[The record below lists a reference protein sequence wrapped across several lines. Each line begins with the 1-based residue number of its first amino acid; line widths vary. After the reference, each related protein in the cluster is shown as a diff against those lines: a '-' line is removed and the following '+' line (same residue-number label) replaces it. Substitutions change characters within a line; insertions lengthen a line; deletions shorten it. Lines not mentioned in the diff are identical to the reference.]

1 MKNNFKKS
9 FTQQEAIPQV
19 GIDSAISVMKS
30 GRLHRYNTLE
40 GEDSVTSQLEL
51 LFSKWQGSKYCLAC
65 TSGGVA
71 IQLALRSVGVK
82 PGDDV
87 LTNAFTL
94 APVPGAIENVGA
106 NSILVEIDD
115 NFHINSDDFIAK
127 ANTSN
132 SKFLLL
138 SHMRG
143 HITNMDKLVEICKTL
158 KIQIIE
164 DCAHTMGAKWDGKRS
179 GNFGLVSAFSTQTY
193 KHINSGEGGFLV
205 TNDDAVIAKAI
216 VHSGSYMLYEKHA
229 SSPNNVI
236 FDKVKLKTANFSG
249 RMDNLR
255 SSILIPQLE
264 DLDNKVIK
272 WNNLYK
278 EIYDKLKTQD
288 DIFIPNRDKREFYVG
303 SSIQFRLKGF
313 TDKKIQDFIKNCKK
327 RGVDLKWFGDKDPI
341 AYTSRYDSWKYI
353 ENIPV
358 LKNTLEILKTTVDM
372 RIPLTFDNND
382 CKIISE
388 IIIEEFIKLKS
399 KEIVI

>member
-1 MKNNFKKS
+1 MENNFKKS

-19 GIDSAISVMKS
+19 GIDNAISVMQS

-82 PGDDV
+82 PGDNV
-87 LTNAFTL
+87 LANAFTL

-106 NSILVEIDD
+106 NSILVEIDE
-115 NFHINSDDFIAK
+115 NFHINIADFTAK
-127 ANTSN
+127 ANASK

-143 HITNMDKLVEICKTL
+143 HITNMDKLVEICKSL

-205 TNDDAVIAKAI
+205 TNDDEVIAKAI
-216 VHSGSYMLYEKHA
+216 MHSGSYMLYEKHA
-229 SSPNNVI
+229 SSPNNDI
-236 FDKVKLKTANFSG
+236 FEKVKLKTANFSG

-255 SSILIPQLE
+255 SSILIPQLK

-278 EIYDKLKTQD
+278 ELYDRLKTQD
-288 DIFIPNRDKREFYVG
+288 GIFIPNRDKKEFYVG
-303 SSIQFRLKGF
+303 SSIQFRLKDF
-313 TDKKIQDFIKNCKK
+313 ADKKIQDFIKNCKK
-327 RGVDLKWFGDKDPI
+327 RGVDLKWFGDKNPI
-341 AYTSRYDSWKYI
+341 AYTSRYDSWEYL

-358 LKNTLEILKTTVDM
+358 LKNTLEILKTTLDM

-382 CKIISE
+382 CRVIAE
-388 IIIEEFIKLKS
+388 IIIEEFRKLKL
-399 KEIVI
+399 

>member
-1 MKNNFKKS
+1 MENNFKKS

-19 GIDSAISVMKS
+19 GIDNAISVMQS

-82 PGDDV
+82 PGDNV
-87 LTNAFTL
+87 LANAFTL

-106 NSILVEIDD
+106 NSILVEIDE
-115 NFHINSDDFIAK
+115 NFHINIADFTAK
-127 ANTSN
+127 ANASK

-143 HITNMDKLVEICKTL
+143 HITNMDKLVEICKSL

-205 TNDDAVIAKAI
+205 TNDDEVIAKAI
-216 VHSGSYMLYEKHA
+216 MHSGSYMLYEKHA
-229 SSPNNVI
+229 SSPNNDI
-236 FDKVKLKTANFSG
+236 FEKVKLKTANFSG

-255 SSILIPQLE
+255 SSILIPQLK

-278 EIYDKLKTQD
+278 ELYDRLKTQD
-288 DIFIPNRDKREFYVG
+288 GIFIPNRDKREFYVG
-303 SSIQFRLKGF
+303 SSIQFRLKDF
-313 TDKKIQDFIKNCKK
+313 ADKKIQDFIKNCKK
-327 RGVDLKWFGDKDPI
+327 RGVDLKWFGDKNPI
-341 AYTSRYDSWKYI
+341 AYTSRYDSWEYL

-358 LKNTLEILKTTVDM
+358 LKNTLEILKTTIDM

-382 CKIISE
+382 CRVIAE
-388 IIIEEFIKLKS
+388 IIIEEFRKIK
-399 KEIVI
+399 I

>member
-1 MKNNFKKS
+1 MENNFKKS

-19 GIDSAISVMKS
+19 GIDNAISVMQS

-51 LFSKWQGSKYCLAC
+51 LFSQWQGSKYCLAC

-82 PGDDV
+82 PGDNV
-87 LTNAFTL
+87 LANAFTL

-106 NSILVEIDD
+106 NSILVEIDE
-115 NFHINSDDFIAK
+115 NFHINIADFTAK
-127 ANTSN
+127 ANASK

-143 HITNMDKLVEICKTL
+143 HITNMDKLVEICKSL

-205 TNDDAVIAKAI
+205 TNDDEVIAKAI
-216 VHSGSYMLYEKHA
+216 MHSGSYMLYEKHA
-229 SSPNNVI
+229 SSPNNDI
-236 FDKVKLKTANFSG
+236 FEKVKLKTANFSG

-255 SSILIPQLE
+255 SSILIPQLK

-278 EIYDKLKTQD
+278 ELYDRLKTQD
-288 DIFIPNRDKREFYVG
+288 GIFIPNRDKREFYVG
-303 SSIQFRLKGF
+303 SSIQFRLKDF
-313 TDKKIQDFIKNCKK
+313 ADKKIQDFIKNCKK
-327 RGVDLKWFGDKDPI
+327 RGVDLKWFGDKNPI
-341 AYTSRYDSWKYI
+341 AYTSRYDSWEYL

-358 LKNTLEILKTTVDM
+358 LKNTLEILKTTLDM

-382 CKIISE
+382 CRVIAE
-388 IIIEEFIKLKS
+388 IIIEEFRKIK
-399 KEIVI
+399 I

>member
-1 MKNNFKKS
+1 MENNFNKS

-19 GIDSAISVMKS
+19 GIDNAISVMKS

-82 PGDDV
+82 PGDNV
-87 LTNAFTL
+87 LANAFTL

-106 NSILVEIDD
+106 NSILVEIDE
-115 NFHINSDDFIAK
+115 NFHINIADFTEK
-127 ANTSN
+127 ANASK

-143 HITNMDKLVEICKTL
+143 HITNMDKLVEICKSL

-229 SSPNNVI
+229 SSPNSAI

-255 SSILIPQLE
+255 SSILIPQLK

>member
-1 MKNNFKKS
+1 MENNFKKS

-19 GIDSAISVMKS
+19 GIDNAISVMQS

-82 PGDDV
+82 PGDNV
-87 LTNAFTL
+87 LANAFTL

-106 NSILVEIDD
+106 NSILVEIDE
-115 NFHINSDDFIAK
+115 NFHINIADFTAK
-127 ANTSN
+127 ANASK

-143 HITNMDKLVEICKTL
+143 HITNMDKLVEICKSL

-205 TNDDAVIAKAI
+205 TNDDEVIAKAI
-216 VHSGSYMLYEKHA
+216 MHSGSYMLYEKHA
-229 SSPNNVI
+229 SSPNNDI
-236 FDKVKLKTANFSG
+236 FEKVKLKTANFSG

-255 SSILIPQLE
+255 SSILIPQLK

-278 EIYDKLKTQD
+278 ELYDRLKTQD
-288 DIFIPNRDKREFYVG
+288 GIFIPNRDKREFYVG

-313 TDKKIQDFIKNCKK
+313 ADKKIQDFIKNCKK
-327 RGVDLKWFGDKDPI
+327 RGVDLKWFGDKNPI
-341 AYTSRYDSWKYI
+341 AYTSRYDSWEYL

-358 LKNTLEILKTTVDM
+358 LKNTLEILKTTLDM

-382 CKIISE
+382 CRVIAE
-388 IIIEEFIKLKS
+388 IIIEEFRKLKL
-399 KEIVI
+399 

>member
-1 MKNNFKKS
+1 MENNFKKS

-19 GIDSAISVMKS
+19 GIDNAISVMQS

-82 PGDDV
+82 PGDNV
-87 LTNAFTL
+87 LANAFTL

-106 NSILVEIDD
+106 NSILVEIDE
-115 NFHINSDDFIAK
+115 NFHINIADFTAK
-127 ANTSN
+127 ANASK

-143 HITNMDKLVEICKTL
+143 HITNMDKLVEICKSL

-205 TNDDAVIAKAI
+205 TNDDEVIAKAI
-216 VHSGSYMLYEKHA
+216 MHSGSYMLYEKHA
-229 SSPNNVI
+229 SSPNNDI
-236 FDKVKLKTANFSG
+236 FEKVKLKTANFSG

-255 SSILIPQLE
+255 SSILIPQLK

-278 EIYDKLKTQD
+278 ELYDRLKTQD
-288 DIFIPNRDKREFYVG
+288 GIFIPNRDKREFYVG
-303 SSIQFRLKGF
+303 SSIQFRLIDF
-313 TDKKIQDFIKNCKK
+313 ADKKIQDFIKNCKK
-327 RGVDLKWFGDKDPI
+327 RGVDLKWFGDKNPN
-341 AYTSRYDSWKYI
+341 AYTSRYDSWEYL

-358 LKNTLEILKTTVDM
+358 LKNTLEILKTTLDM

-382 CKIISE
+382 CRVIAE
-388 IIIEEFIKLKS
+388 IIIEEFRKLKL
-399 KEIVI
+399 

>member
-1 MKNNFKKS
+1 MENNFKKS

-19 GIDSAISVMKS
+19 GIDNAISVMQS

-82 PGDDV
+82 PGDNV
-87 LTNAFTL
+87 LANAFTL

-106 NSILVEIDD
+106 NSILVEIDE
-115 NFHINSDDFIAK
+115 NFHINIADFTAK
-127 ANTSN
+127 ANASK

-143 HITNMDKLVEICKTL
+143 HITNMDKLVEICKSL

-205 TNDDAVIAKAI
+205 TNDDEVIAKAI
-216 VHSGSYMLYEKHA
+216 MHSGSYMLYEKHA
-229 SSPNNVI
+229 SSPNSAI
-236 FDKVKLKTANFSG
+236 FEKVKLKTANFSG

-255 SSILIPQLE
+255 SSILIPQLK

-278 EIYDKLKTQD
+278 ELYDRLKTQD
-288 DIFIPNRDKREFYVG
+288 GIFIPNRDKREFYVG
-303 SSIQFRLKGF
+303 SSIQFRLKDF
-313 TDKKIQDFIKNCKK
+313 ADKKIQYFIKNCKK
-327 RGVDLKWFGDKDPI
+327 RGVDLKWFGDKNPI
-341 AYTSRYDSWKYI
+341 AYTSRYDSWEYL

-358 LKNTLEILKTTVDM
+358 LKNTLEILKTTLDM

-382 CKIISE
+382 CRVIAE
-388 IIIEEFIKLKS
+388 IIIEEFRKLKL
-399 KEIVI
+399 

>member
-1 MKNNFKKS
+1 MENNFNKS

-19 GIDSAISVMKS
+19 GIDNAISVMKS

-82 PGDDV
+82 PGDNI
-87 LTNAFTL
+87 LANAFTL

-106 NSILVEIDD
+106 NSILVEIDE
-115 NFHINSDDFIAK
+115 NFHINIADFTEK
-127 ANTSN
+127 ANASK

-143 HITNMDKLVEICKTL
+143 HITNMDKLVEICKSL

-205 TNDDAVIAKAI
+205 TNDDEVIAKAI
-216 VHSGSYMLYEKHA
+216 MHSGSYMLYEKHA
-229 SSPNNVI
+229 SSPNSAI
-236 FDKVKLKTANFSG
+236 FEKVKLKTANFSG

-255 SSILIPQLE
+255 SSILIPQLK

-278 EIYDKLKTQD
+278 ELYDRLKTQD
-288 DIFIPNRDKREFYVG
+288 GIFIPNRDKREFYVG
-303 SSIQFRLKGF
+303 SSIQFRLKDF
-313 TDKKIQDFIKNCKK
+313 ADKKIQDFIKNCKK
-327 RGVDLKWFGDKDPI
+327 RGVDLKWFGDKNPI
-341 AYTSRYDSWKYI
+341 AYTSRYDSWKYL

-358 LKNTLEILKTTVDM
+358 LKNTLEILKTTLDM

-382 CKIISE
+382 CRVIAE
-388 IIIEEFIKLKS
+388 IIIEEFRKLKL
-399 KEIVI
+399 

>member
-1 MKNNFKKS
+1 MENNFKKS

-19 GIDSAISVMKS
+19 GIDKAISVMQS

-82 PGDDV
+82 PGDNV
-87 LTNAFTL
+87 LANAFTL

-106 NSILVEIDD
+106 NSILVEIDE
-115 NFHINSDDFIAK
+115 NFHINIADFTAK
-127 ANTSN
+127 ANASK

-143 HITNMDKLVEICKTL
+143 HITNMDKLVEICKSL

-205 TNDDAVIAKAI
+205 TNDDEVIAKAI
-216 VHSGSYMLYEKHA
+216 MHSGSYMLYEKHA
-229 SSPNNVI
+229 SSPNNDI
-236 FDKVKLKTANFSG
+236 FEKVKLKTANFSG

-255 SSILIPQLE
+255 SSILIPQLK
-264 DLDNKVIK
+264 DLDNKVIM

-278 EIYDKLKTQD
+278 ELYDRLKTQD
-288 DIFIPNRDKREFYVG
+288 GIFIPNRDKREFYVG
-303 SSIQFRLKGF
+303 SSIQFRLKDF
-313 TDKKIQDFIKNCKK
+313 ADKKIQDFIKNCKK
-327 RGVDLKWFGDKDPI
+327 RGVDLKWFGDKNPI
-341 AYTSRYDSWKYI
+341 AYTSRYDSWKYL

-358 LKNTLEILKTTVDM
+358 LKNTLEILKTTLDM

-382 CKIISE
+382 CRVIAE
-388 IIIEEFIKLKS
+388 IIIEEFRKLKL
-399 KEIVI
+399 

>member
-1 MKNNFKKS
+1 MENNFKKS

-19 GIDSAISVMKS
+19 GIDNAISVMQS

-82 PGDDV
+82 PGDNV
-87 LTNAFTL
+87 LANAFTL

-106 NSILVEIDD
+106 NSILVEIDE
-115 NFHINSDDFIAK
+115 NFHINIADFTAK
-127 ANTSN
+127 ANASK

-143 HITNMDKLVEICKTL
+143 HITNMDKLVEICKSL

-205 TNDDAVIAKAI
+205 TNDDEVIAKAI
-216 VHSGSYMLYEKHA
+216 MHSGSYMLYEKHA
-229 SSPNNVI
+229 SSPNNDI
-236 FDKVKLKTANFSG
+236 FEKVKLKTANFSG

-255 SSILIPQLE
+255 SSILIPQLK

-278 EIYDKLKTQD
+278 ELYDRLKTQD
-288 DIFIPNRDKREFYVG
+288 GIFIPNRDKREFYVG
-303 SSIQFRLKGF
+303 SSIQFRLKDF
-313 TDKKIQDFIKNCKK
+313 ADKKIQDFIKNCKK
-327 RGVDLKWFGDKDPI
+327 RGVDLKWFGDKNPI
-341 AYTSRYDSWKYI
+341 AYTSRYDSWEYL

-358 LKNTLEILKTTVDM
+358 LKNTLEILKTTLDM

-382 CKIISE
+382 CRIIAE
-388 IIIEEFIKLKS
+388 IIIEEFRKLKL
-399 KEIVI
+399 

>member
-1 MKNNFKKS
+1 MENNFKKS

-19 GIDSAISVMKS
+19 GIDNAISVMQS

-51 LFSKWQGSKYCLAC
+51 LYSKWQGSKYCLAC

-82 PGDDV
+82 PGDNI
-87 LTNAFTL
+87 LANAFTL

-106 NSILVEIDD
+106 NPILVEIDE
-115 NFHINSDDFIAK
+115 NFHINIVDFIAK
-127 ANTSN
+127 ANASK

-143 HITNMDKLVEICKTL
+143 HITNMDKLVEICKSL

-205 TNDDAVIAKAI
+205 TNDDEVIAKAI
-216 VHSGSYMLYEKHA
+216 MHSGSYMLYEKHA
-229 SSPNNVI
+229 SSPNNDI
-236 FDKVKLKTANFSG
+236 FEKVKLKTANFSG

-255 SSILIPQLE
+255 SSILIPQLK

-278 EIYDKLKTQD
+278 ELYNRLKTQNG
-288 DIFIPNRDKREFYVG
+288 IFIPNRDKRELYVG
-303 SSIQFRLKGF
+303 SSIQFRLKEF
-313 TDKKIQDFIKNCKK
+313 ADKKIQDFIKNCKK
-327 RGVDLKWFGDKDPI
+327 RGVDLKWFGDKNPI
-341 AYTSRYDSWKYI
+341 AYTSRYDSWKYL

-358 LKNTLEILKTTVDM
+358 LKNTLEILKTTLDM

-382 CKIISE
+382 CRVIAE
-388 IIIEEFIKLKS
+388 IIIEEFRKLKL
-399 KEIVI
+399 

>member
-1 MKNNFKKS
+1 MENNFKKS

-19 GIDSAISVMKS
+19 GIDNAISVMQS

-82 PGDDV
+82 PGDNV
-87 LTNAFTL
+87 LANAFTL

-106 NSILVEIDD
+106 NSILVEIDE
-115 NFHINSDDFIAK
+115 NFHINIADFTAK
-127 ANTSN
+127 ANASK

-143 HITNMDKLVEICKTL
+143 HITNMDKLVEICKSL

-205 TNDDAVIAKAI
+205 TNDDEVIAKAI
-216 VHSGSYMLYEKHA
+216 MHSGSYMLYEKHA
-229 SSPNNVI
+229 SSPNNDI
-236 FDKVKLKTANFSG
+236 FEKVKLKTANFSG

-255 SSILIPQLE
+255 SSILIPQLK

-278 EIYDKLKTQD
+278 ELYDRLKTQD
-288 DIFIPNRDKREFYVG
+288 GIFIPNRDKREFYVG
-303 SSIQFRLKGF
+303 SSIQFRLKDF
-313 TDKKIQDFIKNCKK
+313 ADKKIQDFIKNCKK
-327 RGVDLKWFGDKDPI
+327 RGVDLKWFGDKNPI
-341 AYTSRYDSWKYI
+341 AYTSRYDSWEYL

-358 LKNTLEILKTTVDM
+358 LKNTLEILKTTLDM

-382 CKIISE
+382 CRVIAE
-388 IIIEEFIKLKS
+388 IMIEEFRKLKL
-399 KEIVI
+399 

>member
-1 MKNNFKKS
+1 MENNFKKS

-19 GIDSAISVMKS
+19 GIDNAISVMQS

-82 PGDDV
+82 PGDNV
-87 LTNAFTL
+87 LANAFTL

-106 NSILVEIDD
+106 NSILVEIDE
-115 NFHINSDDFIAK
+115 NFHINIADFTAK
-127 ANTSN
+127 ANASK

-143 HITNMDKLVEICKTL
+143 HITNMDKLVEICKSL

-205 TNDDAVIAKAI
+205 TNDDEVIAKAI
-216 VHSGSYMLYEKHA
+216 MHSGSYMLYEKHA
-229 SSPNNVI
+229 SSPNNDI
-236 FDKVKLKTANFSG
+236 FEKVKLKTANFSG

-255 SSILIPQLE
+255 SSILIPQLK

-278 EIYDKLKTQD
+278 ELYDRLKTQD
-288 DIFIPNRDKREFYVG
+288 GIFIPNRDKREFYVG
-303 SSIQFRLKGF
+303 SSIQFRLKDF
-313 TDKKIQDFIKNCKK
+313 ADKKIQDFIKNCKK
-327 RGVDLKWFGDKDPI
+327 RGVDLKWFGDKNPI
-341 AYTSRYDSWKYI
+341 AYTSRYDSWEYL

-358 LKNTLEILKTTVDM
+358 LKNTLEILKTTLDM

-382 CKIISE
+382 CRVIAE
-388 IIIEEFIKLKS
+388 IIIEEFRKIKT
-399 KEIVI
+399 

>member
-1 MKNNFKKS
+1 MENNFKKS

-19 GIDSAISVMKS
+19 GIDNAISVMQS

-82 PGDDV
+82 PGDNV
-87 LTNAFTL
+87 LANAFTL

-106 NSILVEIDD
+106 NSILVEIDE
-115 NFHINSDDFIAK
+115 NFHINIADFTAK
-127 ANTSN
+127 ANASK

-143 HITNMDKLVEICKTL
+143 HITNMDKLVEICKSL

-205 TNDDAVIAKAI
+205 TNDDEVIAKAI
-216 VHSGSYMLYEKHA
+216 MHSGSYMLYEKHA
-229 SSPNNVI
+229 SSPNNDI
-236 FDKVKLKTANFSG
+236 FEKVKLKTANFSG

-255 SSILIPQLE
+255 SSILIPQLK

-278 EIYDKLKTQD
+278 DLYDRLKTQD
-288 DIFIPNRDKREFYVG
+288 GIFIPNRDKREFYVG
-303 SSIQFRLKGF
+303 SSIQFRLKDF
-313 TDKKIQDFIKNCKK
+313 ADKKIQDFIKNCKK
-327 RGVDLKWFGDKDPI
+327 RGVDLKWFGDKNPI
-341 AYTSRYDSWKYI
+341 AYTSRYDSWEYL
-353 ENIPV
+353 ENVPV
-358 LKNTLEILKTTVDM
+358 LKNTLEILKTTLDM

-382 CKIISE
+382 CRVIAE
-388 IIIEEFIKLKS
+388 IIIEEFRKLKL
-399 KEIVI
+399 

>member
-1 MKNNFKKS
+1 MENNFKKS

-19 GIDSAISVMKS
+19 GIDNAISVMQS

-82 PGDDV
+82 PGDNV
-87 LTNAFTL
+87 LANAFTL

-106 NSILVEIDD
+106 NSILVEIDK
-115 NFHINSDDFIAK
+115 NFHINIADFTAK
-127 ANTSN
+127 ANASK

-143 HITNMDKLVEICKTL
+143 HITNMDKLVEICKSL

-205 TNDDAVIAKAI
+205 TNDDEVIAKAI
-216 VHSGSYMLYEKHA
+216 MHSGSYMLYEKHA
-229 SSPNNVI
+229 SSPNNDI
-236 FDKVKLKTANFSG
+236 FEKVKLKTANFSG

-255 SSILIPQLE
+255 SSILIPQLK

-278 EIYDKLKTQD
+278 ELYDRLKTQD
-288 DIFIPNRDKREFYVG
+288 GIFIPNRDKREFYVG
-303 SSIQFRLKGF
+303 SSIQFRLKNF
-313 TDKKIQDFIKNCKK
+313 ADKKIQDFIKNCKK
-327 RGVDLKWFGDKDPI
+327 RGVDLKWFGDKNPI
-341 AYTSRYDSWKYI
+341 AYTSRYDSWEYL

-358 LKNTLEILKTTVDM
+358 LKNTLEILKTTLDM

-382 CKIISE
+382 CRVIAE
-388 IIIEEFIKLKS
+388 IIIEEFRKLKL
-399 KEIVI
+399 

>member
-1 MKNNFKKS
+1 MENNFKKS

-19 GIDSAISVMKS
+19 GIDNAISVMQS

-51 LFSKWQGSKYCLAC
+51 LFSQWQGSKYCLAC

-82 PGDDV
+82 PGDNV
-87 LTNAFTL
+87 LANAFTL

-106 NSILVEIDD
+106 NSILVEIDE
-115 NFHINSDDFIAK
+115 NFHINIADFTAK
-127 ANTSN
+127 ANASK

-143 HITNMDKLVEICKTL
+143 HITNMDKLVEICKSL

-205 TNDDAVIAKAI
+205 TNDDEVIAKAI
-216 VHSGSYMLYEKHA
+216 MHSGSYMLYEKHA
-229 SSPNNVI
+229 SSPNNDI
-236 FDKVKLKTANFSG
+236 FEKVKLKTANFSG

-255 SSILIPQLE
+255 SSILIPQLK
-264 DLDNKVIK
+264 DLENKVIK

-278 EIYDKLKTQD
+278 ELYDRLKTQD
-288 DIFIPNRDKREFYVG
+288 GIFIPNRDKREFYVG
-303 SSIQFRLKGF
+303 SSIQFRLKDF
-313 TDKKIQDFIKNCKK
+313 ADKKIQDFIKNCKK
-327 RGVDLKWFGDKDPI
+327 RGVDLKWFGDKNPI
-341 AYTSRYDSWKYI
+341 AYTSRYDSWEYL

-358 LKNTLEILKTTVDM
+358 LKNTLEILKTTLDM

-382 CKIISE
+382 CRVIAE
-388 IIIEEFIKLKS
+388 IIIEEFRKLKL
-399 KEIVI
+399 

>member
-1 MKNNFKKS
+1 MENNFKKS

-19 GIDSAISVMKS
+19 GIDNAISVMQS

-82 PGDDV
+82 PGDNV
-87 LTNAFTL
+87 LANAFTL

-106 NSILVEIDD
+106 NSILVEIDE
-115 NFHINSDDFIAK
+115 NFHINIADFTAK
-127 ANTSN
+127 ANASK

-143 HITNMDKLVEICKTL
+143 HITNMDKLVEICKSL

-205 TNDDAVIAKAI
+205 TNDDEVIAKAI
-216 VHSGSYMLYEKHA
+216 MHSGSYMLYEKHA
-229 SSPNNVI
+229 SSPNNDI
-236 FDKVKLKTANFSG
+236 FEKVKLKTANFSG

-255 SSILIPQLE
+255 SSILIPQLK

-278 EIYDKLKTQD
+278 ELYDRLKTQD
-288 DIFIPNRDKREFYVG
+288 GIFIPNRDKREFYVG
-303 SSIQFRLKGF
+303 SSIQFRLKDF
-313 TDKKIQDFIKNCKK
+313 ADKKIQDFIKNCKK
-327 RGVDLKWFGDKDPI
+327 RGVDLKWFGDKNPI
-341 AYTSRYDSWKYI
+341 AYTSRYDSWEYL

-358 LKNTLEILKTTVDM
+358 LKNTLGILKTTLDM

-382 CKIISE
+382 CRVIAE
-388 IIIEEFIKLKS
+388 IIIEEFRKLKL
-399 KEIVI
+399 

>member
-1 MKNNFKKS
+1 MENNFKKS
-9 FTQQEAIPQV
+9 YTQQEAIPQV
-19 GIDSAISVMKS
+19 GIDNAVSVMQS

-82 PGDDV
+82 PGDNV
-87 LTNAFTL
+87 LANAFTL

-106 NSILVEIDD
+106 NSILVEIDE
-115 NFHINSDDFIAK
+115 NFHINIADFTAK
-127 ANTSN
+127 ANASK

-143 HITNMDKLVEICKTL
+143 HITNMDKLVEICKSL

-205 TNDDAVIAKAI
+205 TNDDEVIAKAI
-216 VHSGSYMLYEKHA
+216 MHSGSYMLYEKHA
-229 SSPNNVI
+229 SSPNNDI
-236 FDKVKLKTANFSG
+236 FEKVKLKTANFSG

-255 SSILIPQLE
+255 SSILIPQLK

-278 EIYDKLKTQD
+278 ELYDRLKTQD
-288 DIFIPNRDKREFYVG
+288 GIFIPNRDKREFYVG
-303 SSIQFRLKGF
+303 SSIQFRLKDF
-313 TDKKIQDFIKNCKK
+313 ADKKIQDFIKNCKK
-327 RGVDLKWFGDKDPI
+327 RGVDLKWFGDKNPI
-341 AYTSRYDSWKYI
+341 AYTSRYDSWEYL

-358 LKNTLEILKTTVDM
+358 LKNTLEILKTTLDM

-382 CKIISE
+382 CRVIAE
-388 IIIEEFIKLKS
+388 IIIEEFRKLKL
-399 KEIVI
+399 

>member
-229 SSPNNVI
+229 SSPNSDI

-303 SSIQFRLKGF
+303 SSIQFRLKTF

>member
-1 MKNNFKKS
+1 MENNFKKS

-19 GIDSAISVMKS
+19 GIDNAISVMQS

-82 PGDDV
+82 PGDNV
-87 LTNAFTL
+87 LANAFTL

-106 NSILVEIDD
+106 NSILVEIDE
-115 NFHINSDDFIAK
+115 NFHINIADFTAK
-127 ANTSN
+127 ANASK

-143 HITNMDKLVEICKTL
+143 HITNMDKLVEICKSL

-205 TNDDAVIAKAI
+205 TNDDEVIAKAI
-216 VHSGSYMLYEKHA
+216 MHSGSYMLYEKHA
-229 SSPNNVI
+229 SSPNNDI
-236 FDKVKLKTANFSG
+236 FEKVKLKTANFSG

-255 SSILIPQLE
+255 SSILIPQLK

-278 EIYDKLKTQD
+278 ELYDRLKTQD
-288 DIFIPNRDKREFYVG
+288 GIFIPNRDKREFYVG
-303 SSIQFRLKGF
+303 SSIQFRLKDF
-313 TDKKIQDFIKNCKK
+313 ADKKIQDFIKNCKK
-327 RGVDLKWFGDKDPI
+327 RGVDLKWFGDKNPI
-341 AYTSRYDSWKYI
+341 AYTSRYDSWEYL

-358 LKNTLEILKTTVDM
+358 LKNTLEILKTTLDM

-382 CKIISE
+382 CRIIAE
-388 IIIEEFIKLKS
+388 IIIEEFRKIK
-399 KEIVI
+399 I

>member
-1 MKNNFKKS
+1 MENNFKKS

-19 GIDSAISVMKS
+19 GIDNAISVMQS

-82 PGDDV
+82 PGDNV
-87 LTNAFTL
+87 LANAFTL

-106 NSILVEIDD
+106 NSILVEIDE
-115 NFHINSDDFIAK
+115 NFHINIADFTAK
-127 ANTSN
+127 ANASK

-143 HITNMDKLVEICKTL
+143 HITNMDKLVEICKSL

-205 TNDDAVIAKAI
+205 TNDDEVIAKAI
-216 VHSGSYMLYEKHA
+216 MHSGSYMLYEKHA
-229 SSPNNVI
+229 SSPNNDI
-236 FDKVKLKTANFSG
+236 FEKVKLKTANFSG

-255 SSILIPQLE
+255 SSILIPQLK

-278 EIYDKLKTQD
+278 ELYDRLKTQD
-288 DIFIPNRDKREFYVG
+288 GIFIPNRDKREFYVG
-303 SSIQFRLKGF
+303 SSIQFRLKDF
-313 TDKKIQDFIKNCKK
+313 ADEKIQDFIKNCKK
-327 RGVDLKWFGDKDPI
+327 RGVDLKWFGDKNPI
-341 AYTSRYDSWKYI
+341 AYTSRYDSWEYL

-358 LKNTLEILKTTVDM
+358 LKNTLEILKTTLDM

-382 CKIISE
+382 CRVIAE
-388 IIIEEFIKLKS
+388 IIIEEFRKIK
-399 KEIVI
+399 I

>member
-1 MKNNFKKS
+1 MENNFKKS

-19 GIDSAISVMKS
+19 GIDNAISVMQS

-82 PGDDV
+82 PGDNV
-87 LTNAFTL
+87 LANAFTL

-106 NSILVEIDD
+106 NSKLVEIDE
-115 NFHINSDDFIAK
+115 NFHINIADFTAK
-127 ANTSN
+127 ANASK

-143 HITNMDKLVEICKTL
+143 HITNMDKLVEICKSL

-205 TNDDAVIAKAI
+205 TNDDEVIAKAI
-216 VHSGSYMLYEKHA
+216 MHSGSYMLYEKHA
-229 SSPNNVI
+229 SSPNNDI
-236 FDKVKLKTANFSG
+236 FEKVKLKTANFSG

-255 SSILIPQLE
+255 SSILIPQLK

-278 EIYDKLKTQD
+278 ELYDRLKTQD
-288 DIFIPNRDKREFYVG
+288 GIFIPNRDKREFYVG
-303 SSIQFRLKGF
+303 SSIQFRLKDF
-313 TDKKIQDFIKNCKK
+313 SDKKIQEFIKNCKK
-327 RGVDLKWFGDKDPI
+327 RGVDLKWFGDKNPI
-341 AYTSRYDSWKYI
+341 AYTSRYDSWEYL

-358 LKNTLEILKTTVDM
+358 LKNTLEILKTTLDM

-382 CKIISE
+382 CRVIAE
-388 IIIEEFIKLKS
+388 IIIEEFRKLKL
-399 KEIVI
+399 

>member
-1 MKNNFKKS
+1 MENNFKKS

-19 GIDSAISVMKS
+19 GIDNAISVMQS

-82 PGDDV
+82 PGDNV
-87 LTNAFTL
+87 LANAFTL

-106 NSILVEIDD
+106 NSILVEIDE
-115 NFHINSDDFIAK
+115 NFHINIADFTAK
-127 ANTSN
+127 ANASK

-143 HITNMDKLVEICKTL
+143 HITNMDKLVEICKSL

-205 TNDDAVIAKAI
+205 TNDDEVIAKAI
-216 VHSGSYMLYEKHA
+216 MHSGSYMLYEKHA
-229 SSPNNVI
+229 SSPNNDI
-236 FDKVKLKTANFSG
+236 FEKVKLKTANFSG

-255 SSILIPQLE
+255 SSILIPQLK

-278 EIYDKLKTQD
+278 ELYDRLKTQD
-288 DIFIPNRDKREFYVG
+288 GIFIPNRDKREFYVG
-303 SSIQFRLKGF
+303 SSIQFRLKDF
-313 TDKKIQDFIKNCKK
+313 ADKKIQDFIKNCKK
-327 RGVDLKWFGDKDPI
+327 RGVDLKWFGDKNPI
-341 AYTSRYDSWKYI
+341 AYTSRYDSWEYL

-358 LKNTLEILKTTVDM
+358 LKNTLEILKTTLDM

-382 CKIISE
+382 CRVIAE
-388 IIIEEFIKLKS
+388 IIIEEFRKLKL
-399 KEIVI
+399 

>member
-1 MKNNFKKS
+1 MENNFKKS

-19 GIDSAISVMKS
+19 GIDNAISVMQS

-82 PGDDV
+82 PGDNV
-87 LTNAFTL
+87 LANAFTL

-106 NSILVEIDD
+106 NSILVEIDE
-115 NFHINSDDFIAK
+115 NFHINIADFTAK
-127 ANTSN
+127 ANASK

-143 HITNMDKLVEICKTL
+143 HITNMDKLVEICKSL

-205 TNDDAVIAKAI
+205 TNDDEVIAKAI
-216 VHSGSYMLYEKHA
+216 MHSGSYMLYEKHA
-229 SSPNNVI
+229 SSPNNDI
-236 FDKVKLKTANFSG
+236 FEKVKLKTANFSG

-255 SSILIPQLE
+255 SSILIPQLK

-278 EIYDKLKTQD
+278 ELYERLKTQD
-288 DIFIPNRDKREFYVG
+288 GIFIPNRDKREFYVG
-303 SSIQFRLKGF
+303 SSIQFRLKDF
-313 TDKKIQDFIKNCKK
+313 ADKKIQDFIKNCKK
-327 RGVDLKWFGDKDPI
+327 RGVDLKWFGDKNPI
-341 AYTSRYDSWKYI
+341 AYTSRYDSWEYL

-358 LKNTLEILKTTVDM
+358 LKNTLEILKTTLDM

-382 CKIISE
+382 CRVIAE
-388 IIIEEFIKLKS
+388 IIIEEFRKLKL
-399 KEIVI
+399 

>member
-1 MKNNFKKS
+1 MENNFKKS

-19 GIDSAISVMKS
+19 GIDNAISVMQS

-82 PGDDV
+82 PGDNV
-87 LTNAFTL
+87 LANAFTL

-106 NSILVEIDD
+106 NSILVEIDE
-115 NFHINSDDFIAK
+115 NFHINIADFTAK
-127 ANTSN
+127 ANASK

-143 HITNMDKLVEICKTL
+143 HITNMDKLVEICKSL

-205 TNDDAVIAKAI
+205 TNDDEVIAKAI
-216 VHSGSYMLYEKHA
+216 MHSGSYMLYEKHA
-229 SSPNNVI
+229 SSPNNDI
-236 FDKVKLKTANFSG
+236 FEKVKLKTANFSG

-255 SSILIPQLE
+255 SSILIPQLK

-278 EIYDKLKTQD
+278 ELYDRLKTQD
-288 DIFIPNRDKREFYVG
+288 GIFIPNRDKREFYVG

-313 TDKKIQDFIKNCKK
+313 VDKKIQDFIKNCKK
-327 RGVDLKWFGDKDPI
+327 RGVDLKWFGDKNPI
-341 AYTSRYDSWKYI
+341 AYTSRYDSWEYL

-358 LKNTLEILKTTVDM
+358 LKNTLEILKTTLDM

-382 CKIISE
+382 CRVIAE
-388 IIIEEFIKLKS
+388 IIIEEFRKLKL
-399 KEIVI
+399 

>member
-1 MKNNFKKS
+1 
-9 FTQQEAIPQV
+9 
-19 GIDSAISVMKS
+19 MKS

-82 PGDDV
+82 PGDNV
-87 LTNAFTL
+87 LANAFTL

-106 NSILVEIDD
+106 NSILVEIDE
-115 NFHINSDDFIAK
+115 NFHINIADFTEK
-127 ANTSN
+127 ANASK

-143 HITNMDKLVEICKTL
+143 HITNMDKLVEICKSL

-205 TNDDAVIAKAI
+205 TNDDEVIAKAI
-216 VHSGSYMLYEKHA
+216 MHSGSYMLYEKHA
-229 SSPNNVI
+229 SSPNNDI
-236 FDKVKLKTANFSG
+236 FEKVKLKTANFSG

-255 SSILIPQLE
+255 SSILIPQLK

-278 EIYDKLKTQD
+278 ELYDRLKTQD
-288 DIFIPNRDKREFYVG
+288 GIFIPNRDKREFYVG
-303 SSIQFRLKGF
+303 SSIQFRLKDF
-313 TDKKIQDFIKNCKK
+313 ADKKIQDFIKNCKK
-327 RGVDLKWFGDKDPI
+327 RGVDLKWFGDKNPI
-341 AYTSRYDSWKYI
+341 AYTSRYDSWEYL

-358 LKNTLEILKTTVDM
+358 LKNTLEILKTTLDM

-382 CKIISE
+382 CRIIAE
-388 IIIEEFIKLKS
+388 IIIEEFRKLKL
-399 KEIVI
+399 

>member
-1 MKNNFKKS
+1 MENNFKKS

-19 GIDSAISVMKS
+19 GIDNAISVMQS

-82 PGDDV
+82 PGDNV
-87 LTNAFTL
+87 LANAFTL

-106 NSILVEIDD
+106 NSILVEIDE
-115 NFHINSDDFIAK
+115 NFHINIADFTAK
-127 ANTSN
+127 ANASK

-143 HITNMDKLVEICKTL
+143 HITNMDKLVEICKSL

-205 TNDDAVIAKAI
+205 TNDDEVIAKAI
-216 VHSGSYMLYEKHA
+216 MHSGSYMLYDKHA
-229 SSPNNVI
+229 SSPNNDI
-236 FDKVKLKTANFSG
+236 FEKVKLKTANFSG

-255 SSILIPQLE
+255 SSILIPQLK

-278 EIYDKLKTQD
+278 ELYDRLKTQD
-288 DIFIPNRDKREFYVG
+288 GIFIPNRDKREFYVG
-303 SSIQFRLKGF
+303 SSIQFRLIDF
-313 TDKKIQDFIKNCKK
+313 ADKKIQDFIKNCKK
-327 RGVDLKWFGDKDPI
+327 RGVDLKWFGDKNPN
-341 AYTSRYDSWKYI
+341 AYTSRYDSWEYL

-358 LKNTLEILKTTVDM
+358 LKNTLEILKTTLDM

-382 CKIISE
+382 CRVIAE
-388 IIIEEFIKLKS
+388 IIIEEFRKLKL
-399 KEIVI
+399 

>member
-1 MKNNFKKS
+1 MENNFKKS

-19 GIDSAISVMKS
+19 GIDNAISVMQS

-82 PGDDV
+82 PGDNV
-87 LTNAFTL
+87 LANAFTL

-106 NSILVEIDD
+106 NSILVEIDE
-115 NFHINSDDFIAK
+115 NFHINIADFTAK
-127 ANTSN
+127 ANASK

-143 HITNMDKLVEICKTL
+143 HITNMDKLVEICKSL

-205 TNDDAVIAKAI
+205 TNDDEVIAKAI
-216 VHSGSYMLYEKHA
+216 MHSGSYMLYDKHA
-229 SSPNNVI
+229 SSPNNDI
-236 FDKVKLKTANFSG
+236 FEKVKLKTANFSG

-255 SSILIPQLE
+255 SSILIPQLK

-278 EIYDKLKTQD
+278 ELYDRLKTQD
-288 DIFIPNRDKREFYVG
+288 GIFIPNRDKREFYVG
-303 SSIQFRLKGF
+303 SSIQFRLKDF
-313 TDKKIQDFIKNCKK
+313 ADKKIQDFIKNCKK
-327 RGVDLKWFGDKDPI
+327 RGVDLKWFGDKNPI
-341 AYTSRYDSWKYI
+341 AYTSRYDSWEYL

-358 LKNTLEILKTTVDM
+358 LKNTLEILKTTLDM

-382 CKIISE
+382 CRVIAE
-388 IIIEEFIKLKS
+388 IIIEEFRKLKL
-399 KEIVI
+399 

>member
-1 MKNNFKKS
+1 MENNFKKS

-19 GIDSAISVMKS
+19 GIDKAISVMQS

-82 PGDDV
+82 HGDNV
-87 LTNAFTL
+87 LANAFTL

-106 NSILVEIDD
+106 NSILVEIDE
-115 NFHINSDDFIAK
+115 NFHINIADFTAK
-127 ANTSN
+127 ANASK

-143 HITNMDKLVEICKTL
+143 HITNMDKLVEICKSL

-205 TNDDAVIAKAI
+205 TNDDEVIAKAI
-216 VHSGSYMLYEKHA
+216 MHSGSYMLYDKHA
-229 SSPNNVI
+229 SSPNNDI
-236 FDKVKLKTANFSG
+236 FEKVKLKTANFSG

-255 SSILIPQLE
+255 SSILIPQLK
-264 DLDNKVIK
+264 DLDNKVIM

-278 EIYDKLKTQD
+278 ELYDRLKTQD
-288 DIFIPNRDKREFYVG
+288 GIFIPNRDKREFYVG
-303 SSIQFRLKGF
+303 SSIQFRLRDF
-313 TDKKIQDFIKNCKK
+313 ADKKIQDFIKNCKK
-327 RGVDLKWFGDKDPI
+327 RGVDLKWFGDKNPI
-341 AYTSRYDSWKYI
+341 AYTSRYDSWEYL

-358 LKNTLEILKTTVDM
+358 LKNTLEILKTTLDM

-382 CKIISE
+382 CRVIAE
-388 IIIEEFIKLKS
+388 IIIEEFRKIK
-399 KEIVI
+399 I

>member
-1 MKNNFKKS
+1 MENNFKKS

-19 GIDSAISVMKS
+19 GIDNAISVMQS

-51 LFSKWQGSKYCLAC
+51 LFSQWQGSKYCLAC

-82 PGDDV
+82 PGDNV
-87 LTNAFTL
+87 LANAFTL

-106 NSILVEIDD
+106 NSILVEIDE
-115 NFHINSDDFIAK
+115 NFHINIADFTAK
-127 ANTSN
+127 ANASK

-143 HITNMDKLVEICKTL
+143 HITNMDKLVEICKSL

-205 TNDDAVIAKAI
+205 TNDDEVIAKAI
-216 VHSGSYMLYEKHA
+216 MHSGSYMLYEKHA
-229 SSPNNVI
+229 SSPNNDI
-236 FDKVKLKTANFSG
+236 FEKVKLKTANFSG

-255 SSILIPQLE
+255 SSILIPQLK

-278 EIYDKLKTQD
+278 ELYDRLKTQD
-288 DIFIPNRDKREFYVG
+288 GIFIPNRDKREFYVG
-303 SSIQFRLKGF
+303 SSIQFRLKDF
-313 TDKKIQDFIKNCKK
+313 ADKKIQDFIKNCKK
-327 RGVDLKWFGDKDPI
+327 RGVDLKWFGDKNPI
-341 AYTSRYDSWKYI
+341 AYTSRYDSWGYL

-358 LKNTLEILKTTVDM
+358 LKNTLEILKTTLDM

-382 CKIISE
+382 CRVIAE
-388 IIIEEFIKLKS
+388 IIIEEFRKLKL
-399 KEIVI
+399 

>member
-1 MKNNFKKS
+1 MENNFKKS

-19 GIDSAISVMKS
+19 GIDNAISVMQS

-51 LFSKWQGSKYCLAC
+51 LFSQWQGSKYCLAC

-82 PGDDV
+82 PGDNV
-87 LTNAFTL
+87 LANAFTL

-106 NSILVEIDD
+106 NSILVEIDE
-115 NFHINSDDFIAK
+115 NFHINIADFTAK
-127 ANTSN
+127 ANASK

-143 HITNMDKLVEICKTL
+143 HITNMDKLVEICKSL

-205 TNDDAVIAKAI
+205 TNDDEVIAKAI
-216 VHSGSYMLYEKHA
+216 MHSGSYMLYEKHA
-229 SSPNNVI
+229 SSPNNDI
-236 FDKVKLKTANFSG
+236 FEKVKLKTANFSG

-255 SSILIPQLE
+255 SSILIPQLK

-278 EIYDKLKTQD
+278 ELYDRLKTQD
-288 DIFIPNRDKREFYVG
+288 GIFIPNRDKREFYVG
-303 SSIQFRLKGF
+303 SSIQFRLKDF
-313 TDKKIQDFIKNCKK
+313 ADKKIQDFIKNCKK
-327 RGVDLKWFGDKDPI
+327 RGVDLKWFGDKNPI
-341 AYTSRYDSWKYI
+341 AYTSRYDSWKYL

-358 LKNTLEILKTTVDM
+358 LKNTLEILKTTLDM

-382 CKIISE
+382 CRVIAE
-388 IIIEEFIKLKS
+388 IIIEEFRKLKL
-399 KEIVI
+399 

>member
-1 MKNNFKKS
+1 MENNFKKS

-19 GIDSAISVMKS
+19 GIDNAISVMQS

-82 PGDDV
+82 PGDNV
-87 LTNAFTL
+87 LANAFTL

-106 NSILVEIDD
+106 NSILVEIDE
-115 NFHINSDDFIAK
+115 NFHINIADFTAK
-127 ANTSN
+127 ANASK

-143 HITNMDKLVEICKTL
+143 HITNMDKLVEICKSL

-205 TNDDAVIAKAI
+205 TNDDEVIAKAI
-216 VHSGSYMLYEKHA
+216 MHSGSYMLYEKHA
-229 SSPNNVI
+229 SSPNNDI
-236 FDKVKLKTANFSG
+236 FEKVKLKTANFSG

-255 SSILIPQLE
+255 SSILIPQLK

-278 EIYDKLKTQD
+278 ELYDRLKTQD
-288 DIFIPNRDKREFYVG
+288 GIFIPNRDKREFYVG
-303 SSIQFRLKGF
+303 SSIQFRLKNF
-313 TDKKIQDFIKNCKK
+313 ADKKIQDFIKNCKK
-327 RGVDLKWFGDKDPI
+327 RGVDLKWFGDKNPI
-341 AYTSRYDSWKYI
+341 AYTSRYDSWEYL

-358 LKNTLEILKTTVDM
+358 LKNTLEILKTTLDM

-382 CKIISE
+382 CRVIAE
-388 IIIEEFIKLKS
+388 IIIEEFRKIK
-399 KEIVI
+399 I

>member
-1 MKNNFKKS
+1 MENNFKKS

-19 GIDSAISVMKS
+19 GIDNAISVMQS

-82 PGDDV
+82 PGDNV
-87 LTNAFTL
+87 LANAFTL

-106 NSILVEIDD
+106 NSILVEIDE
-115 NFHINSDDFIAK
+115 NFHINIADFTAK
-127 ANTSN
+127 ANASK

-143 HITNMDKLVEICKTL
+143 HITNMDKLVEICKSL

-205 TNDDAVIAKAI
+205 TNDDEVIAKAI
-216 VHSGSYMLYEKHA
+216 MHSGSYMLYEKHA
-229 SSPNNVI
+229 SSPNNDI
-236 FDKVKLKTANFSG
+236 FEKVKLKTANFSG

-255 SSILIPQLE
+255 SSILIPQLK

-278 EIYDKLKTQD
+278 ELYDRLKTQD
-288 DIFIPNRDKREFYVG
+288 GIFIPNRDKREFYVG
-303 SSIQFRLKGF
+303 SSIQFRLKNSA
-313 TDKKIQDFIKNCKK
+313 DKKIQDFIKNCKK
-327 RGVDLKWFGDKDPI
+327 RGVDLKWFGDKNPI
-341 AYTSRYDSWKYI
+341 AYTSRYDSWEYL

-358 LKNTLEILKTTVDM
+358 LKNTLEILKTTLDM

-382 CKIISE
+382 CRVIAE
-388 IIIEEFIKLKS
+388 IIIEEFRKIK
-399 KEIVI
+399 I

>member
-1 MKNNFKKS
+1 MENNFKKS

-19 GIDSAISVMKS
+19 GIDNAISVMQS

-51 LFSKWQGSKYCLAC
+51 LFSQWQGSKYCLAC

-82 PGDDV
+82 PGDNV
-87 LTNAFTL
+87 LANAFTL

-106 NSILVEIDD
+106 NSILVEIDE
-115 NFHINSDDFIAK
+115 NFHINIADFTAK
-127 ANTSN
+127 ANASK

-143 HITNMDKLVEICKTL
+143 HITNMDKLVEICKSL

-205 TNDDAVIAKAI
+205 TNDDEVIAKAI
-216 VHSGSYMLYEKHA
+216 MHSGSYMLYEKHA
-229 SSPNNVI
+229 SSPNNDI
-236 FDKVKLKTANFSG
+236 FEKVKLKTANFSG

-255 SSILIPQLE
+255 SSILIPQLK

-278 EIYDKLKTQD
+278 ELYDRLKTQD
-288 DIFIPNRDKREFYVG
+288 GIFIPNRDKREFYVG
-303 SSIQFRLKGF
+303 SSIQFRLKDF
-313 TDKKIQDFIKNCKK
+313 ADKKIQDFIKNCKK
-327 RGVDLKWFGDKDPI
+327 RGVDLKWFGDKNPI
-341 AYTSRYDSWKYI
+341 AYTSRYDSWGYL

-358 LKNTLEILKTTVDM
+358 LKNTLEILKTTLDM

-382 CKIISE
+382 CRVIAE
-388 IIIEEFIKLKS
+388 IIIEEFRKIK
-399 KEIVI
+399 I

>member
-1 MKNNFKKS
+1 MENNFNKS

-19 GIDSAISVMKS
+19 GIDNAISVMKS

-82 PGDDV
+82 PGDNI
-87 LTNAFTL
+87 LANAFTL

-106 NSILVEIDD
+106 NSILVEIDE
-115 NFHINSDDFIAK
+115 NFHINIADFTEK
-127 ANTSN
+127 ANASK

-143 HITNMDKLVEICKTL
+143 HITNMDKLVEICKSL

-164 DCAHTMGAKWDGKRS
+164 DCAHTMGAKWDSKRS

-205 TNDDAVIAKAI
+205 TNDDEVIAKAI
-216 VHSGSYMLYEKHA
+216 MHSGSYMLYEKHA
-229 SSPNNVI
+229 SSPNSAI
-236 FDKVKLKTANFSG
+236 FEKVKLKTANFSG

-255 SSILIPQLE
+255 SSILIPQLK

-278 EIYDKLKTQD
+278 ELYDRLKIQD
-288 DIFIPNRDKREFYVG
+288 GIFIPNRDKREFYVG
-303 SSIQFRLKGF
+303 SSIQFRLKDF
-313 TDKKIQDFIKNCKK
+313 ADKKIQDFIKNCKK
-327 RGVDLKWFGDKDPI
+327 RGVDLKWFGDKNPI
-341 AYTSRYDSWKYI
+341 AYTSRYDSWKYL

-358 LKNTLEILKTTVDM
+358 LKNTLEILKTTLDM

-382 CKIISE
+382 CRVIAE
-388 IIIEEFIKLKS
+388 IIIEEFRKLKL
-399 KEIVI
+399 

>member
-1 MKNNFKKS
+1 MENNFKKS

-19 GIDSAISVMKS
+19 GIDNAISVMQS

-82 PGDDV
+82 PGDNV
-87 LTNAFTL
+87 LANAFTL

-106 NSILVEIDD
+106 NSILVEIDE
-115 NFHINSDDFIAK
+115 NFHINIADFTAK
-127 ANTSN
+127 ANTSK

-143 HITNMDKLVEICKTL
+143 HITNMDKLVEICKSL

-205 TNDDAVIAKAI
+205 TNDDEVIAKAI
-216 VHSGSYMLYEKHA
+216 MHSGSYMLYEKHA
-229 SSPNNVI
+229 SSPNNDI
-236 FDKVKLKTANFSG
+236 FEKVKLKTANFSG

-255 SSILIPQLE
+255 SSILIPQLK

-278 EIYDKLKTQD
+278 ELYDRLKTQD
-288 DIFIPNRDKREFYVG
+288 GIFIPNRDKREFYVG
-303 SSIQFRLKGF
+303 SSIQFRLKDF
-313 TDKKIQDFIKNCKK
+313 ADKKIQDFIKNCKK
-327 RGVDLKWFGDKDPI
+327 RGVDLKWFGDKNPI
-341 AYTSRYDSWKYI
+341 AYTSRYDSWEYL

-358 LKNTLEILKTTVDM
+358 LKNTLEILKTTLDM

-382 CKIISE
+382 CRVIAE
-388 IIIEEFIKLKS
+388 IIIEEFRKLKL
-399 KEIVI
+399 